1 MDLYLIRHGESTA
14 NRDHEHAAWLP
25 VPLTEAG
32 KEQARAAGRFL
43 KNVQFDRFYCSDV
56 YRTVQTFDCAFGE
69 DHPREYSEL
78 LREANSGD
86 LAGKKHAD
94 CEKEYG
100 ELYSHVRNTWAFN
113 LVGGESS
120 EQVVARAA
128 EFLKQMEALPEDVQ
142 RIAAVSHGGLIRAM
156 AAHLVHQ
163 PLGNFPMAM
172 SNCGVSVLRFNRKKG
187 EWNIVHWNIGCELAD
202 ANATDG
208 IGK

>member
-32 KEQARAAGRFL
+32 KEQARAA
-43 KNVQFDRFYCSDV
+43 
-56 YRTVQTFDCAFGE
+56 A
-69 DHPREYSEL
+69 
-78 LREANSGD
+78 
-86 LAGKKHAD
+86 
-94 CEKEYG
+94 
-100 ELYSHVRNTWAFN
+100 
-113 LVGGESS
+113 
-120 EQVVARAA
+120 
-128 EFLKQMEALPEDVQ
+128 FLKQMEALPEDVQ

-163 PLGNFPMAM
+163 PLGKFPMAM
-172 SNCGVSVLRFNRKKG
+172 SNCGISVLRFNRKKG